1 MLNRKTIG
9 IMAAAVL
16 GLLLP
21 ATALALTLRAA
32 AQARAATT
40 ASAASRTVPV
50 SSTSKGLPQVGALY
64 PNGATAVHDC
74 TASVVNSPQG
84 NTLITAAHCVS
95 GNGKGMVF
103 VPAEHGGL
111 APYGH
116 WTITAAHVP
125 PAWVTRQDPDEDV
138 AFLTVAPQTIN
149 GKRTEIQ
156 QVTGGYRLGL
166 TAKRGERV
174 TVTGYPVGTTNNPIT
189 CTVRIY
195 MTDEFPTFDCHGY
208 VGGTSG
214 SPWVLRT
221 AHGRQIV
228 GVIGGR
234 NQGGC
239 AESTSYSSP
248 LSKSV
253 STYRRA
259 SSGARA
265 DVVPAPRGDGC

>member
-1 MLNRKTIG
+1 MLNRKAIG
-9 IMAAAVL
+9 IFAAAAL
-16 GLLLP
+16 GLVLP
-21 ATALALTLRAA
+21 ATALAIGLRAA
-32 AQARAATT
+32 ARAKG
-40 ASAASRTVPV
+40 ASASRTAVKTVPDADAFNGV
-50 SSTSKGLPQVGALY
+50 RQIGALY
-64 PNGATAVHDC
+64 ANGSTAAHDC
-74 TASVVNSPQG
+74 TASVVSSPRG

-103 VPAEHGGL
+103 VPAEHGGI

-116 WTITAAHVP
+116 WVVTAAHVAP
-125 PAWVTRQDPDEDV
+125 SWVTRQDPDEDV

-149 GKRTEIQ
+149 GKLTQIQ
-156 QVTGGYRLGL
+156 QVTGAYRLGL
-166 TAKRGERV
+166 TARRGERV
-174 TVTGYPVGTTNNPIT
+174 TVTGYPMGTTNDPIT

-214 SPWVLRT
+214 SPWVLKT
-221 AHGRQIV
+221 ARGPQIV

-239 AESTSYSSP
+239 VESTSYSSP
-248 LSKSV
+248 LSKSA

-259 SSGARA
+259 SSEAKA
-265 DVVPAPRGDGC
+265 DVVPAPHGDGC